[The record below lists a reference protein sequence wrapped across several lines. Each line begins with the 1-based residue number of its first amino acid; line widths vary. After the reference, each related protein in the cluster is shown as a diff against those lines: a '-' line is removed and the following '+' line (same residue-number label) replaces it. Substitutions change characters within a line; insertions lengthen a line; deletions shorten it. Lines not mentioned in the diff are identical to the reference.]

1 MTNRDSKNIY
11 EDFFAW
17 VASCGA
23 EDVRLPKEVHKA
35 EWIEWALENHVDEMI
50 ITAMHQFPH
59 VMQSYID
66 QSYIDD
72 PKGDNP
78 YIFNPKRNTGAFAS
92 PRSLQKGK
100 GECDNDTRRCPN
112 DKEKQS

>member
-11 EDFFAW
+11 E
-17 VASCGA
+17 
-23 EDVRLPKEVHKA
+23 EVHKA
-35 EWIEWALENHVDEMI
+35 EWIEWALENRVDEMI
-50 ITAMHQFPH
+50 ITAVHQFPH
-59 VMQSYID
+59 VM

-78 YIFNPKRNTGAFAS
+78 YIFNPKRNTGACAS
-92 PRSLQKGK
+92 PRSLQNGK

>member
-35 EWIEWALENHVDEMI
+35 EWIEWARENRVDEMI
-50 ITAMHQFPH
+50 ITAVQQSPH
-59 VMQSYID
+59 VMQSYI
-66 QSYIDD
+66 
-72 PKGDNP
+72 DNP
-78 YIFNPKRNTGAFAS
+78 YIFNPKRNTGACAA
-92 PRSLQKGK
+92 PRSLQNGK
-100 GECDNDTRRCPN
+100 GECDATHDT
-112 DKEKQS
+112 K